1 MNAFHIPRIVVVGGG
16 IAGLATALKLAPLPV
31 TLLVKAPLG
40 TEASTP
46 WAQGGIAAAIGS
58 DDSPR
63 LHAVDTLAA
72 AAGVGD
78 AHITSRVTGEAAAC
92 IEDLVGWG
100 VPFDRDE
107 AGRLALGLEAAH
119 SRRRIVHA
127 GGDSTGRVVIE
138 TLIAAANK
146 APHIQ
151 VIDNVRVTELVAD
164 DGAVRGVH
172 GMRGDAPFFLAAN
185 AVVLATGGAGGL
197 YTHTTNPLGSI
208 GSGFVLAARA
218 GAVLRDVEF
227 VQFHPTAIAVGRD
240 PMPLATEA
248 LRGEGAKLIN
258 QHGERFMADVPGREL
273 APRDVVARAI
283 WRQIESGSEVYLDAR
298 ECVGERFPTRF
309 PAVYAL
315 CLEAGLDPIKQAIPV
330 RPAAHYHMG
339 GIAVDERGR
348 SSIEGLWA
356 CGEVAATG
364 LHGANRLAS
373 NSLLEGL
380 AFARWIAQ
388 DILARSGSP
397 RMRPYPVRASGALP
411 AFDADAMATV
421 RRIMTYHVGVVRHAE
436 GLQQAAIELHRLAA
450 GQGIAADAALAG
462 LFIAVAALE
471 RRESRGAHCRSDY
484 PDTRENW
491 VRHIELTLADLE
503 ARVATIAPAPLLA
516 RGA

>member
-1 MNAFHIPRIVVVGGG
+1 MNLRPSRIVIVGGG
-16 IAGLATALKLAPLPV
+16 IAGLATALKLAPMPV

-46 WAQGGIAAAIGS
+46 LAQGGIAAALGA

-63 LHAVDTLAA
+63 LHAADTLAA

-78 AHITSRVTGEAAAC
+78 PHITSRVTGEAAAC
-92 IEDLVGWG
+92 IDDLLRYG

-107 AGRLALGLEAAH
+107 NGRLALGLEAAH

-127 GGDSTGRVVIE
+127 GGDATGRVVIE
-138 TLIAAANK
+138 TLIRAVQRAE
-146 APHIQ
+146 HIE
-151 VIDNVRVTELVAD
+151 VIDNVRVTEVLAE
-164 DGAVRGVH
+164 DGAVRGVI
-172 GMRGDAPFFLAAN
+172 GERAGTPFFLSTSAL
-185 AVVLATGGAGGL
+185 VLATGGVGGL
-197 YTHTTNPLGSI
+197 YTHTTNPLGSV

-248 LRGEGAKLIN
+248 LRGEGAILVN
-258 QHGERFMADVPGREL
+258 QRGERFMESVPGREL

-283 WRQIESGSEVYLDAR
+283 WRQIEGGNDVYLDAR
-298 ECVGERFPTRF
+298 TAVGERFPARF

-315 CLEAGLDPIKQAIPV
+315 CMEAGLDPVKQPIPV
-330 RPAAHYHMG
+330 RPAAHFHMG

-388 DILARSGSP
+388 DIAGSQPQP
-397 RMRPYPVRASGALP
+397 RMRPFAMPDPKPRP
-411 AFDADAMATV
+411 FDAATMAEV
-421 RRIMTYHVGVVRHAE
+421 RRIMTQHVGVVRNAE
-436 GLQQAAIELHRLAA
+436 GLRTAALRLSELAHGDSAT
-450 GQGIAADAALAG
+450 ADAALAG
-462 LFIAVAALE
+462 AFIAVAALE

-484 PDTRENW
+484 PETQEAW
-491 VRHIELTLADLE
+491 ARHIELTLADLE
-503 ARVATIAPAPLLA
+503 QRVASLQAQRVAV
-516 RGA
+516 

>member
-1 MNAFHIPRIVVVGGG
+1 MNAQPRIVIVGGG
-16 IAGLATALKLAPLPV
+16 VAGLATALKLAPMPV
-31 TLLVKAPLG
+31 TVLVKAPLG

-46 WAQGGIAAAIGS
+46 WAQGGIAAALGE

-72 AAGVGD
+72 AAGIGD

-92 IEDLVGWG
+92 IEDLLRYG

-107 AGRLALGLEAAH
+107 PGRLALGLEAAH
-119 SRRRIVHA
+119 SRRRIAHA
-127 GGDSTGRVVIE
+127 GGDATGREVID
-138 TLIAAANK
+138 TLIRAAHAAA
-146 APHIQ
+146 HIEI
-151 VIDNVRVTELVAD
+151 IDDVRVTGLCVE
-164 DGAVRGVH
+164 DGALRGVS
-172 GMRGDAPFFLAAN
+172 GERAGAPFHLPAVAA
-185 AVVLATGGAGGL
+185 VLATGGAGGL
-197 YTHTTNPLGSI
+197 YTHTTNPLGSV

-227 VQFHPTAIAVGRD
+227 VQFHPTAMAVGRD

-248 LRGEGAKLIN
+248 LRGEGAVLIN
-258 QHGERFMADVPGREL
+258 QRGERFMADVPGAEL

-283 WRQIESGSEVYLDAR
+283 WRQIEAGDEVFLDAR
-298 ECVGERFPTRF
+298 AGVGARFPQRF

-315 CLEAGLDPIKQAIPV
+315 CLDAGLDPIRQPIPV

-388 DILARSGSP
+388 DITSTTLP
-397 RMRPYPVRASGALP
+397 VLRPYAVGPAHDG
-411 AFDADAMATV
+411 AFDPTVAATV
-421 RRIMTYHVGVVRHAE
+421 REIMTRHVGVVRDRQGLAE
-436 GLQQAAIELHRLAA
+436 AALQLNELAFAPTR
-450 GQGIAADAALAG
+450 AADMALAG
-462 LFIAVAALE
+462 LFIAIAALE

-484 PDTRENW
+484 PETARAWE
-491 VRHIELTLADLE
+491 RHVELTLADLRQ
-503 ARVATIAPAPLLA
+503 RVGALERAPLLA